1 MHVGHIILVE
11 AESEQEARSSVEHH
25 LENGYFSWSD
35 WSQLGGRYQDFFG
48 FDGDILNY
56 DDNPTLAEQAIE
68 QAVGYRTER
77 LQHFIKRIEDEGIN
91 LKYLEAP
98 KNFEDSYKVYPLLKA
113 AEIASG
119 HSSENSYIWDLEYGS
134 SEETDFR
141 KRVAEK
147 PEHQFLVV
155 VDFHF

>member
-11 AESEQEARSSVEHH
+11 AENEQEARSSVEHH
-25 LENGYFSWSD
+25 LENGYFGWSD

-48 FDGDILNY
+48 FEGDILNY

-68 QAVGYRTER
+68 QANSYRAER
-77 LQHFIKRIEDEGIN
+77 LSHYISRCQEEGIDIKT
-91 LKYLEAP
+91 LGLPE
-98 KNFEDSYKVYPLLKA
+98 NFEDSYKMYPLLKA

-119 HSSENSYIWDLEYGS
+119 RGSENSYIWDLEYGS
-134 SEETDFR
+134 SYITDFR
-141 KRVAEK
+141 KRVAER

>member
-11 AESEQEARSSVEHH
+11 AENEQEARNSVEHH
-25 LENGYFSWSD
+25 LENGYFGWSD
-35 WSQLGGRYQDFFG
+35 WSQLGGRYHDFFG
-48 FDGDILNY
+48 FEGDILNY
-56 DDNPTLAEQAIE
+56 DDNPTLAEQAIA
-68 QAVGYRTER
+68 QANSYRAER
-77 LQHFIKRIEDEGIN
+77 LSHYIGRIKEEGIDIN
-91 LKYLEAP
+91 TLGLP
-98 KNFEDSYKVYPLLKA
+98 QNFEDSFKMYPLLKA
-113 AEIASG
+113 AEIATG
-119 HSSENSYIWDLEYGS
+119 HSSENSYLWDLEYGS